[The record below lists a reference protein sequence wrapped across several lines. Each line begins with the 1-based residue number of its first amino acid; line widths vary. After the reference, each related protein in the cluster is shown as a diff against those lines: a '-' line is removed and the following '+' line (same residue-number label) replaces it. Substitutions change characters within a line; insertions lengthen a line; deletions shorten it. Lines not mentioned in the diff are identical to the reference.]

1 MAKIQIKSEKLTP
14 FGGIFMVMEQ
24 FAVCLKE
31 VTVTKKRL
39 SVIKMVPFVI
49 KMEPTVIKIEP
60 YCRPFCVFNVEKWR
74 PWKPVR
80 DNGNL

>member
-1 MAKIQIKSEKLTP
+1 
-14 FGGIFMVMEQ
+14 MVMEQ

-74 PWKPVR
+74 QEKPVR
-80 DNGNL
+80 DKGNL